1 MIVQF
6 SVEKS
11 LLISVIEKIYDT
23 DKIEVADSES
33 DHGLLVNALVS
44 EIFAFYH
51 LMEYA
56 RGRPGRCKLVIN

>member
-6 SVEKS
+6 SVEKF
-11 LLISVIEKIYDT
+11 LPISFIERIY
-23 DKIEVADSES
+23 KIEVADSES

-51 LMEYA
+51 LLEYA
-56 RGRPGRCKLVIN
+56 LGRQGRRN

>member
-6 SVEKS
+6 SVNTS
-11 LLISVIEKIYDT
+11 LPISVI

-51 LMEYA
+51 LLEYA
-56 RGRPGRCKLVIN
+56 

>member
-11 LLISVIEKIYDT
+11 LPISVIEKIKDI

-33 DHGLLVNALVS
+33 DHGLLVNALV
-44 EIFAFYH
+44 
-51 LMEYA
+51 
-56 RGRPGRCKLVIN
+56 